1 MTPRQHSADHALEAQ
16 AIESR
21 PGEAQAI
28 EAQAIGAQAGEPAYK
43 GGRILA
49 VDIGGTG
56 LKAAV
61 LDSDGEMLTE
71 RFRVETPHPCLPEAL
86 LKALAELIEPLSDYD
101 FVSVGFP
108 GVVRDGKIITA
119 PNLGTDVLK
128 GFDLGYAIE
137 KQFGKPVHVLNDADM
152 QGYAAIEGKGVE
164 MVITL
169 GTGFGTSL
177 FFNGQLA
184 PHLEIAHLPFR
195 KGKTFDEQLG
205 DKARKKIGKK
215 RWNRRV
221 KRAIETLRKLANFD
235 RLYVGGGN
243 ADQINFELDHDVNI
257 IPKEC
262 GVRGG
267 AWLWR
272 KRQAAEES
280 RG

>member
-1 MTPRQHSADHALEAQ
+1 MASLRHASDQESEAH
-16 AIESR
+16 
-21 PGEAQAI
+21 PGEAQTD
-28 EAQAIGAQAGEPAYK
+28 EAQTDEAQRAGS
-43 GGRILA
+43 RILA
-49 VDIGGTG
+49 IDIGGTG
-56 LKAAV
+56 LKSAV
-61 LDSDGEMLTE
+61 LDADGEMLTD
-71 RFRVETPHPCLPEAL
+71 RLRTETPHPCLPEAL
-86 LKALAELIEPLSDYD
+86 LKALMELIEPLSDYD

-128 GFDLGYAIE
+128 GFDLGYALE
-137 KQFGKPVHVLNDADM
+137 KQLGKPVHVLNDADM
-152 QGYAAIEGKGVE
+152 QGYAAIKGKGVE

-195 KGKTFDEQLG
+195 KGETFDEQLG

-215 RWNRRV
+215 KWNRRV
-221 KRAIETLRKLANFD
+221 KCAIKTLRRLANFD
-235 RLYVGGGN
+235 KLYVGGGN
-243 ADQINFELDHDVNI
+243 ADRIDFKLDPDVEI
-257 IPKEC
+257 IPKES

-272 KRQAAEES
+272 KRQQGEES